1 MKIFLYKTLIIAGV
15 FLIVFQFSIGS
26 ITRKINKTIIN
37 MQSKENVERVKE
49 KIRNEIKVSLKK
61 DQILNEEDKILIIQ
75 FINKIKNEISN

>member
-1 MKIFLYKTLIIAGV
+1 MKIFLYKTLIIAVV